1 MKVTITHVYG
11 DHQDAY
17 QGDDESVRKKLI
29 ARYPN
34 IVRNTDS
41 TLKDIILRL
50 SQVQSL
56 IVNVE

>member
-29 ARYPN
+29 SRYPN